1 MTNRDIAQELSE
13 DLEHLRNRELKLRET
28 RVEVSVAVPEEV
40 EQYAGTDQEA
50 YDRMG
55 EEDED
60 DDEQEEDTA
69 EIEDEIEDEDDN
81 QESPFGVWSKDTVG
95 IKRLKVLLYGVSG
108 TGKTTMAAT
117 FPKPLFLDLENGLRS
132 TLRVGSVLRYPADP
146 DKSVKK
152 YEQVVDFFNKVA
164 TVKNPQFETIVIDSL
179 NELQKLLADYLVA
192 KHTKV
197 KRQYGDQLTLA
208 DYGKTNRD
216 FSKVVRSFLNLP
228 YHIVFTA
235 ASTSRSPGDDEVQL
249 MPKFVG
255 AQVGPDIQRMM
266 DMIGY
271 CHAKNINGVSQHYV
285 SFHITPQYIAKDRMG
300 IVSRDIPNHF
310 DSLVGSVKDQPVF
323 DQLTKGA
330 K

>member
-1 MTNRDIAQELSE
+1 MATQVI
-13 DLEHLRNRELKLRET
+13 
-28 RVEVSVAVPEEV
+28 
-40 EQYAGTDQEA
+40 EQN
-50 YDRMG
+50 
-55 EEDED
+55 EEDEVDEEIQDEEMED
-60 DDEQEEDTA
+60 DQDEV
-69 EIEDEIEDEDDN
+69 EDEDSG
-81 QESPFGVWSKDTVG
+81 SPFGVWSKDTVG
-95 IKRLKVLLYGVSG
+95 IKRLKVLLYGVAG

-117 FPKPLFLDLENGLRS
+117 FPKPLFLDLEGGMRS
-132 TLRVGSVLRYPADP
+132 TLRVGEVIRYPADHN
-146 DKSVKK
+146 KSIQSYDQVKAF
-152 YEQVVDFFNKVA
+152 YSAVIR
-164 TVKNPQFETIVIDSL
+164 VKNPTFETIVIDSL
-179 NELQKLLADYLVA
+179 NELQRLMADHLV
-192 KHTKV
+192 KKYDKV

-216 FSKVVRSFLNLP
+216 FSKAVRSFLNLP

-255 AQVGPDIQRMM
+255 SQVGPDIQRMM

-271 CHAKNINGVSQHYV
+271 CHAKTINNQSQHYV

-300 IVSRDIPNHF
+300 IVGRDIPNNF

-323 DQLTKGA
+323 NQLTKGE